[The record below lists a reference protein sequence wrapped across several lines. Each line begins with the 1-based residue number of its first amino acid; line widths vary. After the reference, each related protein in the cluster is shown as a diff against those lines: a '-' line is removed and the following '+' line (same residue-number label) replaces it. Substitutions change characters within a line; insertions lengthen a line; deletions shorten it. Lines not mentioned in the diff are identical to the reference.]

1 MAASLGSYW
10 PWYTAPS
17 QPGSTASVFSQATWP
32 YTQFAHETGS
42 DKLPSHGTR
51 FPSDL
56 ITWGLLVALVGQV
69 GRGNYIGYTEYG
81 TFPAYD

>member
-1 MAASLGSYW
+1 MAALLGSYW

-32 YTQFAHETGS
+32 YTQFAREIGS
-42 DKLPSHGTR
+42 DKPPSRGTV

-56 ITWGLLVALVGQV
+56 ITRGLLVAVVEQI
-69 GRGNYIGYTEYG
+69 GRGNNVGYAEYG
-81 TFPAYD
+81 TFPVCD

>member
-1 MAASLGSYW
+1 MAESLGSYW

-32 YTQFAHETGS
+32 YTQFARETGS
-42 DKLPSHGTR
+42 AKPPLRGTG

-56 ITWGLLVALVGQV
+56 IMSGLLVALIEQV
-69 GRGNYIGYTEYG
+69 GRGNNLGYTEYG
-81 TFPAYD
+81 TFPVYD

>member
-1 MAASLGSYW
+1 MAVSLGSYW

-17 QPGSTASVFSQATWP
+17 QPGSIASVFNQATWP
-32 YTQFAHETGS
+32 YTQFARETGS
-42 DKLPSHGTR
+42 DKPPLRDTG

-56 ITWGLLVALVGQV
+56 ITRALVVALVGQV
-69 GRGNYIGYTEYG
+69 GRENNVGYAEYR